1 MSNRPVTLRD
11 IAKKV
16 GVHTSTVSRVLN
28 PDAGAKVSREV
39 ALKVTR
45 AAEELGY
52 SLNPFARS
60 LKTNQSFT
68 IGVLIPDL
76 TDPLFPPIMRGIEDT
91 LSEAGYTAILAN
103 SDNDPDHERKGLET
117 MRARKVDGLILAT
130 AQRKDRLVARC
141 VADRIPLVLVN
152 REVEDHSVPAVV
164 NDDIGGM
171 RMVTE
176 HVISLGH
183 RRIGHISGPQTLSTG
198 MNRLNGYLAAMRAHG
213 LPERHADMVEA
224 APLTDAAAQAAA
236 EALLASD
243 PDLTAIVTA
252 NDMLA
257 LGAYDALEAR
267 GLSCPDDV
275 SVTGFNDIPF
285 ADKFKPP
292 ITTVRIQKFEMGAEA
307 ARLVLRMIK
316 GENVGGLSM
325 LLRPTLV
332 VRGSTAPPRR

>member
-1 MSNRPVTLRD
+1 MTNRPVTLRD

-28 PDAGAKVSREV
+28 PEAGAKVSREV

-91 LSEAGYTAILAN
+91 LSAAGYTAILAN
-103 SDNDPDHERKGLET
+103 SDNDPEHERKGFET
-117 MRARKVDGLILAT
+117 MRARKVDGLVLAT
-130 AQRKDRLVARC
+130 AKRQDPLVATCLARK
-141 VADRIPLVLVN
+141 IPLVLVN
-152 REVEDHSVPAVV
+152 REVDDHAVPAVV
-164 NDDIGGM
+164 NDDAGGM
-171 RMVTE
+171 RLITE

-183 RRIGHISGPQTLSTG
+183 RRIGHIAGPQSLSTG
-198 MNRLNGYLAAMRAHG
+198 VNRLSGYLAAMRAHG
-213 LPERHADMVEA
+213 LEVRDEDIIEAKAFTEA
-224 APLTDAAAQAAA
+224 AGQSAA
-236 EALLASD
+236 EKLLASD
-243 PDLTAIVTA
+243 PELTAIVTA
-252 NDMLA
+252 NDMVA
-257 LGAYDALEAR
+257 LGVYDALAAR
-267 GLSCPDDV
+267 GLRCPEDV

-307 ARLVLRMIK
+307 ARMILRMIK
-316 GENVGGLSM
+316 GEGMPGMTM

-332 VRGSTAPPRR
+332 VRGSTAPPRS